1 MKVKKINFSTGSY
14 KICVINKLDAEEMDL
29 NPNDRVIIKY
39 RNREVCAFVDID
51 RLGSIVNRNEI
62 GLFYETYNNLS
73 LKDNEEVSVYPTG
86 VPKSVEYIINK
97 MDGNKL
103 NREKIFEIIKDVVR
117 DELSEVEATAFITSC
132 YIRGL
137 DLEET
142 VNLTEAIVE
151 SGPRPKFNK
160 KIILD
165 KHCIGGVPGNRTT
178 MLVVPI
184 VAAAG
189 LCIPKTSSRAITSP
203 AGTADTMEVF
213 APVDL
218 TVQEMEEVVRKANG
232 CMVWGGGS
240 GIAAADDK
248 LIQIRKPLRLDPLGI
263 MLASI
268 LAKKKA
274 VGATH
279 VLIDIPFGKGSKV
292 KTEESGRELAK
303 HLITVGTHLGMNVKC
318 ILTDGSAPVGNAIG
332 PCLEAK
338 QHLEIL
344 LGLKR
349 VPDLINKSILMAGK
363 ILEYAGLND
372 AYNISREIFLS
383 GRAYDKFIEIV
394 ELQGG
399 DPKIKPEDIPVGNK
413 TYDVYAEVDGKIRF
427 VNNKMISKIAHLAG
441 CPKTKEAGVYIYYN
455 TGAKVKKGYK
465 LMTIYAES
473 EAKLTQAIKYL
484 EENNPF
490 YIGNMI
496 YEELDGRAEILDH
509 RNI

>member
-1 MKVKKINFSTGSY
+1 MKVKRINFATGGY
-14 KICVINKLDAEEMDL
+14 KICVLNKLDAEEMDL
-29 NPNDRVIIKY
+29 NLNDRVIIKY
-39 RNREVCAFVDID
+39 GNKEVCAFVDID
-51 RLGSIVNRNEI
+51 RMGNIVKRNEI
-62 GLFYETYNNLS
+62 GLFYETYIS
-73 LKDNEEVSVYPTG
+73 LGSEDGEEVTVYPTG
-86 VPKSVEYIINK
+86 IPKSVEYIIKK
-97 MDGNKL
+97 MDGNRL
-103 NREKIFEIIKDVVR
+103 NRKEIFEIINDVVR
-117 DELSEVEATAFITSC
+117 DELSDVEATAFITSC

-151 SGPRPKFNK
+151 SGPRPKFDK

-189 LCIPKTSSRAITSP
+189 FCIPKTSSRAITSP

-218 TVQEMEEVVRKANG
+218 TVQEIEEVVRKANG

-248 LIQIRKPLRLDPLGI
+248 LIQIRKPLRLDPLGV

-279 VLIDIPFGKGSKV
+279 VLIDIPFGKGAKIM
-292 KTEESGRELAK
+292 TEEEGRELAK
-303 HLITVGTHLGMNVKC
+303 HLITVGTNLGMNIKC
-318 ILTDGSAPVGNAIG
+318 ILTDGSAPIGNAIG

-344 LGLKR
+344 LGLRR
-349 VPDLINKSILMAGK
+349 VPDLTNKSILMAGK
-363 ILEYAGLND
+363 IMEYAGLKD
-372 AYNISREIFLS
+372 AYNVAKEIFLS

-399 DPKIKPEDIPVGNK
+399 DPKIKPEDIPIGDK
-413 TYDVYAEVDGKIRF
+413 TYDVYAETDGKIRF
-427 VNNKMISKIAHLAG
+427 INNKIISKIAHLAG
-441 CPKTKEAGVYIYYN
+441 CPKTKEAGVYVYYN
-455 TGAKVKKGYK
+455 TGAKVKKGDK

-473 EAKLTQAIKYL
+473 EAKLTQAVKYL

-496 YEELDGRAEILDH
+496 YEELDGRTEILN
-509 RNI
+509 RI